1 MKKYIALAV
10 IAALALIIYANVAKV
25 NKQEDVLVIDDTLLE
40 NGEPQ
45 TQESGEG
52 SEEDGQKIYT
62 VSGPITEVAEGYIVI
77 EDEVQ
82 GEVRVNL
89 GEESMFEGVS
99 GASELTVDQV
109 ITAEHDGKMTLS
121 IPPQVFGLH
130 VVVEQKE

>member
-25 NKQEDVLVIDDTLLE
+25 NKQEDVLVIDDTLL
-40 NGEPQ
+40 
-45 TQESGEG
+45 ESGEG

-89 GEESMFEGVS
+89 GEESVFEGVS
-99 GASELTVDQV
+99 GASELTMDQV

-130 VVVEQKE
+130 VVVEEKE